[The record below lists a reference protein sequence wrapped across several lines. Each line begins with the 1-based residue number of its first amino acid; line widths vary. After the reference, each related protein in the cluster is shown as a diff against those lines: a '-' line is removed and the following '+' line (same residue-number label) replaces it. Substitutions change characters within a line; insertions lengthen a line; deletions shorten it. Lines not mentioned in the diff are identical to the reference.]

1 MLCKD
6 YYLKIENFSKANNLD
21 REAMIRRE
29 KDTNICRIFTII
41 EKAEI
46 KASQETTKLFSNEST
61 KELNGI

>member
-29 KDTNICRIFTII
+29 KDTNMCKVFTLF
-41 EKAEI
+41 EKEGIRSA
-46 KASQETTKLFSNEST
+46 QETTKLFSNEST
-61 KELNGI
+61 KELNRV

>member
-21 REAMIRRE
+21 REAMKTRE

-41 EKAEI
+41 ERAEI

-61 KELNGI
+61 KELNRV